1 MRLYRTPYQDKEW
14 IRYLFEDAN
23 HTLYIWCDS
32 QGKVKKIHFELNQ
45 KMVLKLDEHSLSAWN
60 LHEEPPRT
68 RKGLVDIFHRS
79 LEQPTK
85 AGPLLEE
92 TSCLL
97 HKNWNS
103 KNIVHNKHAEFLAQV
118 HAALHQGKLP
128 EFFFTP

>member
-14 IRYLFEDAN
+14 TRHLFEDAN

-32 QGKVKKIHFELNQ
+32 QGLVKKIHFELNQ
-45 KMVLKLDEHSLSAWN
+45 KLVLKLDDHSLTAWR
-60 LHEEPPRT
+60 LYEDPPRT

-79 LEQPTK
+79 LEQPTEP
-85 AGPLLEE
+85 GPILEE

-97 HKNWNS
+97 HKNWNRE
-103 KNIVHNKHAEFLAQV
+103 NNNNKYVEFLAQV

-128 EFFFTP
+128 EIFFSP